1 MKTWQELAK
10 EYYFESHLSIND
22 IAALTEISRQ
32 SISGYLKM
40 LPGFKKEKEKRK
52 SENQG
57 RRKEYKKEKKICKS
71 EIIEIGAVKLDE
83 DYNEIDSFPCGGSM
97 IWQHW
102 SFPMKYII
110 DF

>member
-57 RRKEYKKEKKICKS
+57 RRKEYKKEKNREYRSAAQIPVTAES
-71 EIIEIGAVKLDE
+71 MRREHDLAALELSHEI
-83 DYNEIDSFPCGGSM
+83 Y
-97 IWQHW
+97 H
-102 SFPMKYII
+102 
-110 DF
+110 